1 MNLESTQA
9 LDICDDSSCSLTS
22 TSSIENNSDFLLSYH
37 DCSGHPLKPHVP
49 TDESP
54 QEFRW
59 DAQYAVLR
67 KIGQGAQGI
76 VYLARREG
84 ADGYHVDV
92 ALKVFSR
99 HPQWSMDEYLSEMR
113 RVANQALT
121 ISKIQHDH
129 LILIQNFVAQNETRV
144 MVMEWI
150 DGLDLAQLLDRRN
163 WESQRQ
169 QLSPKDWDRFNDV
182 VVTEGEDHCRLKPGI
197 AVDILRGCLA
207 GLASLHNEDIVH
219 CDLKPANIMIK
230 RSGMKKIVDVDSSCM
245 LSEAGEQVRGTP
257 YYMAPERLRPG
268 PGRLNSDVAS
278 LGYILIEML
287 TGRRLF
293 RHCHSRADLLEAK
306 IELPKRLPDVLP
318 PEVKRNAI
326 LTGLVS
332 RMVAVEPSNRFPDAD
347 AVDLERT
354 GAINFHRHLIKTDLA
369 TDYRRELAWWMDL
382 ISAAA

>member
-1 MNLESTQA
+1 MDLESTQA
-9 LDICDDSSCSLTS
+9 LEECEDIGFS
-22 TSSIENNSDFLLSYH
+22 TSDQRGTPNSDFLLSYH
-37 DCSGHPLKPHVP
+37 DYCGQPLKPHMP
-49 TDESP
+49 AEEPP

-59 DAQYAVLR
+59 DENYGILR

-84 ADGYHVDV
+84 ADGYHVNV

-99 HPQWSMDEYLSEMR
+99 HPQWSLDEYLMEMR

-121 ISKIQHDH
+121 VSKIQHEH
-129 LILIQNFVAQNETRV
+129 LIVIQNFVAQHDTRV

-163 WESQRQ
+163 WENIRQR
-169 QLSPKDWDRFNDV
+169 LSGAEWDRLNDV

-207 GLASLHNEDIVH
+207 GLSSLHNEDILH

-230 RSGMKKIVDVDSSCM
+230 RSGAKKIVDVDSSCM
-245 LSEAGEQVRGTP
+245 LSEASEQIRGTP
-257 YYMAPERLRPG
+257 YYMAPERLRTAPV
-268 PGRLNSDVAS
+268 RLNSDVAS

-293 RHCHSRADLLEAK
+293 KQCHSRADLLAAK
-306 IELPKRLPDVLP
+306 VELPKQLPDVLP

-332 RMVAVEPSNRFPDAD
+332 RMIAVEPANRFPDAD

-354 GAINFHRHLIKTDLA
+354 GAQNFHRHLIKTDLA